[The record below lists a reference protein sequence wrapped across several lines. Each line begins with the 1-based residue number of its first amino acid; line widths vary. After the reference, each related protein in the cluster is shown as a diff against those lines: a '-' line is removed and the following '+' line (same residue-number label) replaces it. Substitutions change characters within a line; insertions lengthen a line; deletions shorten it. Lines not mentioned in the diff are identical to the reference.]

1 MLVLASVQKTQR
13 VPRRMSSA
21 EQQVCRRRDLVM
33 TASVVLRGGCMMTWW
48 STGSTPKLEGE
59 GRGEKEL
66 MEWATERRAKTATA
80 YSLPM
85 HQLILQPECC
95 KTAQL
100 RVKVNMRKK
109 EKKSRL
115 I

>member
-1 MLVLASVQKTQR
+1 MLASVQKTQR

-21 EQQVCRRRDLVM
+21 EQLVCRRRDLVM

-59 GRGEKEL
+59 GEGREGIDGIGNRK
-66 MEWATERRAKTATA
+66 TYTKTATA

-85 HQLILQPECC
+85 HQLILQLECC
-95 KTAQL
+95 TTSQV
-100 RVKVNMRKK
+100 RG
-109 EKKSRL
+109 
-115 I
+115 